1 MHTLT
6 VDSVAALANVL
17 PFDPSMIM
25 GVTLAPETGGYSLAS
40 QMTDDSSILMFN
52 GVILAGLLG
61 QLISFQFPVFMAAL
75 DRTVSQQY
83 YQRQIYRRDI
93 RNDILEV

>member
-1 MHTLT
+1 
-6 VDSVAALANVL
+6 
-17 PFDPSMIM
+17 
-25 GVTLAPETGGYSLAS
+25 
-40 QMTDDSSILMFN
+40 MFN

-61 QLISFQFPVFMAAL
+61 QLISFQFPVFVAAL